1 MSALVMIACIV
12 VVLHPSLAFETEP
25 GPTAE
30 VSIGEE
36 PAAEA
41 EAESTGSTAE
51 ADACPPA
58 EQELEQQE
66 EGPAC
71 HGVLTCSLY
80 VVGKVLVLPFR
91 LLQGAFDII
100 I

>member
-12 VVLHPSLAFETEP
+12 VVLHPTLAFETEP
-25 GPTAE
+25 GPMAE
-30 VSIGEE
+30 VLIGDE
-36 PAAEA
+36 PATEA
-41 EAESTGSTAE
+41 EAASTGSAAE

-71 HGVLTCSLY
+71 HGVLTCTFF
-80 VVGKVLVLPFR
+80 VVGKLLVLPFR
-91 LLQGAFDII
+91 LLQGAFEII